1 MDLRCSGDTMKNAV
15 RRVLILS
22 ALMAPPALQ
31 ALGLGDIRLKSAL
44 NQPFDAEIELVSATP
59 DELSALR
66 ASLAS
71 SDAFS
76 RYGLDRPG
84 YLSDFNFRVAKG
96 AGGRDVLRVTSAR
109 PVTEPFVTMLVEA
122 SWDRG
127 RLLREYTVLLDPP
140 VFAPNP
146 RQAEQEVVAPSAAS
160 RAPAVTRD
168 QEPQYRAPAEPRR
181 PRPARATNAVSGS
194 TYRVRPN
201 DTLWAIAQSVRPGS
215 RSEVNR
221 AMVALYQKNPESF
234 DGNINV
240 LRSGSVL
247 RIPAAGEIEA
257 ISASQASAEVARQY
271 QMWKSGTSDG
281 AAASAGR
288 LRLVTPEQGTAVP
301 STATAPTAAPAPA
314 PAAAAS
320 NAANADIAA
329 RISRLETELAEA
341 RRLLEVRN
349 AELNSMQSATS
360 NPAPVP
366 AADATAPAVAPGA
379 TPPPAVTENAAATAP
394 APAAVEAPKP
404 VEATPPPPAPV
415 AAAEPSLFERLK
427 AFWWVPL
434 ALLAAA
440 LGALLLKR
448 MRANRESAEV
458 DLEEALAS
466 DLRKRSTLEPR
477 ASVASHIV
485 VEEKRGEAISTPKP
499 AIATPVA
506 KSAAVA
512 PAVASVKRKPG
523 SDEPKSAEAGIG
535 DDAGDVLSESDFHM
549 AYGLYDQAADL
560 VQVAIKRDP
569 RRRDLKLKLIEIF
582 FVWGNKEKFVG
593 LARELHASAAQGNEG
608 EWDRIVI
615 MGKQIAADDPLF
627 SGPTAAVVSDTL
639 DMELHGGTL
648 TAAVDLSAETTQTPV
663 KLPES
668 AVARA
673 PGDTG
678 LDFVLDE
685 PVRTGG
691 GVAPTVET
699 LRLPPEAED
708 NTEEL
713 PIDTLGLDART
724 LQDLESLGTMEMTM
738 PPTRKARTEETV
750 ITPVVIPPVETPAV
764 TSPLEDMLSPAK
776 LAGIESDA
784 TVQVATAKTTPMKIS
799 TELHELA
806 RQLDTVDEVP
816 EIHIEGLDHE
826 VDFAVPDEQNT
837 LSEVGTKL
845 DLARAYLDMGDPDG
859 ARSILEEVLKEGHA
873 DQRQEAQRMLA
884 SLPSA

>member
-1 MDLRCSGDTMKNAV
+1 MKNAV

-44 NQPFDAEIELVSATP
+44 NQPFDAEIELVSATA

-146 RQAEQEVVAPSAAS
+146 RQEEQAVIAPSTPS
-160 RAPAVTRD
+160 RAPAVSRY
-168 QEPQYRAPAEPRR
+168 QEPQYREPAEPRR
-181 PRPARATNAVSGS
+181 PRPARTGSAISGS

-201 DTLWAIAQSVRPGS
+201 DTLWAIAQSVRPGA

-247 RIPAAGEIEA
+247 RIPDSGEIQA
-257 ISASQASAEVARQY
+257 ISATQASAEVARQY

-281 AAASAGR
+281 AAANAGR
-288 LRLVTPEQGTAVP
+288 LRLVTPEQGTAAP
-301 STATAPTAAPAPA
+301 STATAPASAPAPA

-320 NAANADIAA
+320 AAANGDIAA

-349 AELNSMQSATS
+349 AELNSMQGAGQ
-360 NPAPVP
+360 NPAPAP
-366 AADATAPAVAPGA
+366 AAPEAANSAATPGA
-379 TPPPAVTENAAATAP
+379 TPPPAVGENPASTVP

-404 VEATPPPPAPV
+404 VEAAPPPAPPAPV
-415 AAAEPSLFERLK
+415 AAEPSLFDRLK

-440 LGALLLKR
+440 LGAVLLKR
-448 MRANRESAEV
+448 LRANRENAEV

-466 DLRKRSTLEPR
+466 DMRKRSTLEPR
-477 ASVASHIV
+477 SSVASNIV
-485 VEEKRGEAISTPKP
+485 VEEKRADALAVSKPAASTPLAKP
-499 AIATPVA
+499 A
-506 KSAAVA
+506 SAAPALA
-512 PAVASVKRKPG
+512 PANRKPA
-523 SDEPKSAEAGIG
+523 SDEPKSGEAGIG
-535 DDAGDVLSESDFHM
+535 DDTGDVVSEADFHM

-569 RRRDLKLKLIEIF
+569 RRRDLKLKLLEIF
-582 FVWGNKEKFVG
+582 FVWGNKEKFVA
-593 LARELHASAAQGNEG
+593 LARELHASAAQGNDG

-615 MGKQIAADDPLF
+615 MGKQVAADDPLF
-627 SGPTAAVVSDTL
+627 SGPTAPVVSDTL

-648 TAAVDLSAETTQTPV
+648 TTAVDIGPETTQVPAV
-663 KLPES
+663 LPES

-678 LDFVLDE
+678 LDFILDE
-685 PVRTGG
+685 PARVAT

-699 LRLPPEAED
+699 LRLPADAAGED

-713 PIDTLGLDART
+713 PIDSLGLDAGT
-724 LQDLESLGTMEMTM
+724 LRDLESLGTMEMTM
-738 PPTRKARTEETV
+738 PPTRKARTEDTV
-750 ITPVVIPPVETPAV
+750 VTPVAIAPV
-764 TSPLEDMLSPAK
+764 EDMLSPATM
-776 LAGIESDA
+776 AAPQSDA
-784 TVQVATAKTTPMKIS
+784 TVLVATAKTTPMKIS

-806 RQLDTVDEVP
+806 KQLETGTDVP
-816 EIHIEGLDHE
+816 EIHIEGLGNE
-826 VDFAVPDEQNT
+826 VDFEVPDEQNT

-884 SLPSA
+884 GLPSA